1 MCFPIIKL
9 FLVLVLWLLIFS
21 YFIQSDFSDFASKW
35 IFSSEL
41 VLELPNEIIFFLF
54 MTVRWV
60 YSSWSGNGES
70 INQKMQMR
78 REQNRKIAKQPY
90 ITQSKTGKFLSKSAT
105 VTRLWSVI
113 SISGKVLRG
122 YVSCGPKIK
131 VSILDVNDYDV
142 TRYGNWVDMGKT
154 DQCTWDMMHTAWQLC
169 RLHSN
174 SNF

>member
-1 MCFPIIKL
+1 M
-9 FLVLVLWLLIFS
+9 
-21 YFIQSDFSDFASKW
+21 
-35 IFSSEL
+35 
-41 VLELPNEIIFFLF
+41 VLELSNEIIFFLF
-54 MTVRWV
+54 ITVRCV

-113 SISGKVLRG
+113 SINGKVLRG
-122 YVSCGPKIK
+122 YVSCGPKIIF
-131 VSILDVNDYDV
+131 SFSDVDDYDV
-142 TRYGNWVDMGKT
+142 TRYGNWVNMGKT
-154 DQCTWDMMHTAWQLC
+154 DQCTWDMMHITSQLY

-174 SNF
+174 SNFLAWFFHRRHWKSCFLQNHSWISLRKSVKFTRKSV